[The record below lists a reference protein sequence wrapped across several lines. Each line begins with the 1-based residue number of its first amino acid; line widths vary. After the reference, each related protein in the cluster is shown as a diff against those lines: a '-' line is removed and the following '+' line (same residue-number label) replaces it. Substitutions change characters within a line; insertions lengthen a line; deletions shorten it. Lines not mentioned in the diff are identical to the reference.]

1 MSVLRMCARMLAM
14 LWLDKRGR
22 CLVDSWIFMGD
33 EVVYKYGVR
42 VTVEVLDQDEQEQT
56 WLLSNVSVSGD

>member
-1 MSVLRMCARMLAM
+1 MLAM
-14 LWLDKRGR
+14 LWLDRRGR
-22 CLVDSWIFMGD
+22 GLVDSWIFMGD

>member
-14 LWLDKRGR
+14 LWLDRRGR
-22 CLVDSWIFMGD
+22 GLVDSWIFMGD

-42 VTVEVLDQDEQEQT
+42 VTVEVLDQQEES
-56 WLLSNVSVSGD
+56 WLLTRGNVTVSG

>member
-1 MSVLRMCARMLAM
+1 
-14 LWLDKRGR
+14 
-22 CLVDSWIFMGD
+22 MGD

-42 VTVEVLDQDEQEQT
+42 VTVEILDQDEQEQT